1 MNIVYAG
8 YNLSQ
13 IRLAPDSVCNGY
25 SLHRETFTGK
35 DSPRKHK
42 TGFIRI
48 SLNPDKTGFP

>member
-1 MNIVYAG
+1 MNIAYAG
-8 YNLSQ
+8 YNLNQ